1 LRFIVILAA
10 VGGTLL
16 YWDTLKAHYERWTR
30 PRPAAETASHSDT
43 EYWCPMHP
51 TVVRDHP
58 DKCPICGMP
67 LSQRK
72 KGANPDEPLPAGV
85 VSRVQLTPWRVA
97 LAGIETTA
105 IGYQPLSRE
114 ITTVGFVEFDER
126 RLARISWRVSGREN
140 RIDKLYAN
148 VTGET
153 VKKGDPLAL
162 VYRSD
167 LAVTVQIV

>member
-1 LRFIVILAA
+1 MPDLDRASLDRSPGGSPVVIPADASPHNWWRKTWLVVKVVQARLRFIVILAA
-10 VGGTLL
+10 VGGTRI

-30 PRPAAETASHSDT
+30 PGPAGETASHSDT

-85 VSRVQLTPWRVA
+85 VSRVQLT
-97 LAGIETTA
+97 
-105 IGYQPLSRE
+105 
-114 ITTVGFVEFDER
+114 
-126 RLARISWRVSGREN
+126 
-140 RIDKLYAN
+140 
-148 VTGET
+148 
-153 VKKGDPLAL
+153 
-162 VYRSD
+162 
-167 LAVTVQIV
+167 